1 MAIGIQSILA
11 ATLILATCA
20 ASGPSHPE
28 PRAAS
33 SPKYFR
39 EPGGSL
45 ARMHYD
51 LRYFKGEAA
60 YDDRQSHLRDL
71 VRSYL
76 DVMRSKGVETWLA
89 HGTLLGWWWN
99 ARIMPWDYDLDVQV
113 SNGTMDWL
121 ASNLNGTT
129 HEYASGEE
137 RLDEAAAAAAAA
149 AAGAANATRT
159 RTYLL
164 DINPHYVDAGSRGGG
179 GNNVIDGRWI
189 DTENGMFVD
198 ITVLGERDPRRRPG
212 EWSCKNG
219 HRYAAQDIW
228 PLRLTEFEQVPA
240 RIPYNVDDILK
251 QEYSQKSLSK
261 ETHQYHQ
268 WDHDLKQWVMDDPEQ
283 RGRLK
288 DAAALHKKQQL
299 ERQGRL

>member
-11 ATLILATCA
+11 AALILATCA

-149 AAGAANATRT
+149 GAANATRT

-164 DINPHYVDAGSRGGG
+164 DINPHYVDGGSRGRG

-240 RIPYNVDDILK
+240 RVPYNVDDILK

-261 ETHQYHQ
+261 ETHQNHQ